1 MAELLL
7 PDAEATLAAG
17 ARLAGVVA
25 PGDVILLSGSLGMGK
40 TSLARGMLRGA
51 GYHGDVA
58 SPTFPILIDY
68 APPDVRMP
76 VAHADLYRIEDPAE
90 LEQLD
95 LDATL
100 YDGALIVEW
109 PERLAPGAW
118 PEALRLTL
126 APEGSGRR
134 LTAEAGEGWG
144 ARWPI
149 R

>member
-1 MAELLL
+1 MIL
-7 PDAEATLAAG
+7 PDPAATEACGAALG
-17 ARLAGVVA
+17 AILQR
-25 PGDVILLSGSLGMGK
+25 GDVVLLSGGLGAGK
-40 TSLARGMLRGA
+40 TSFARGMLRGA
-51 GYHGDVA
+51 GYNGDVA

-68 APPDVRMP
+68 ALPDIRLP

-95 LDATL
+95 LDAAL

-109 PERLAPGAW
+109 PERLPPNAW
-118 PEALRLTL
+118 PNALRLTL
-126 APEGSGRR
+126 IPEGSGRR
-134 LTAEAGEGWG
+134 LTAEAGSDWG

>member
-1 MAELLL
+1 MIL
-7 PDAEATLAAG
+7 PDAAATEALGVDLGGMLQAG
-17 ARLAGVVA
+17 DIV
-25 PGDVILLSGSLGMGK
+25 LLSGGLGAGK

-76 VAHADLYRIEDPAE
+76 VAHVDLYRIEDPAE

-109 PERLAPGAW
+109 PERLPPGTW
-118 PEALRLTL
+118 PGALRLTL
-126 APEGSGRR
+126 APEGNGRR

-144 ARWPI
+144 SRWPI

>member
-1 MAELLL
+1 MI
-7 PDAEATLAAG
+7 LAD
-17 ARLAGVVA
+17 AGVTEMVGA
-25 PGDVILLSGSLGMGK
+25 DLGGILVPGDVVLLSGGLGAGK
-40 TSLARGMLRGA
+40 TSFARGMLRGA
-51 GYHGDVA
+51 GYRGDVA

-68 APPDVRMP
+68 VPPDVRLP
-76 VAHADLYRIEDPAE
+76 VAHADLYRIEDASE

-95 LDATL
+95 LDDATI
-100 YDGALIVEW
+100 DGALIVEW
-109 PERLAPGAW
+109 PERLPPGAW
-118 PEALRLTL
+118 PGALRLTL